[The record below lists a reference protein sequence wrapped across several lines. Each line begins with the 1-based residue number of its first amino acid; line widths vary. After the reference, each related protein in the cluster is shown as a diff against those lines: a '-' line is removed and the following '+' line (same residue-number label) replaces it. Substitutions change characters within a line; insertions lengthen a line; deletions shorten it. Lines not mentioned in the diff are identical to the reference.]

1 MTSTGSTLAGVEADE
16 ARVPSGALTTA
27 ELAEC
32 TCPDFCERDHDTDLG
47 RQRDRQRRP
56 LERRA
61 TALLRGRRRAASR
74 PLHDRAHDRAPRRRA
89 PLEAPG
95 RGGLRRRAGRPY
107 RRAGGADGARGA
119 EGDLPLRLAGRRRCK
134 PRGPDVPRPVAL
146 PGEQRSRARQAAQ
159 QRAPARRP
167 DRLRRGQERHL
178 LAGADRRR
186 RRGRL
191 RRRPQRVR
199 ADEGVHRGGRGR
211 RPLRGPARLG
221 EEVRSPRREG
231 ARPDEP
237 VHPHP
242 RRCSARRGRLRGVD
256 DPRRPH
262 RRAECDPA
270 HERHRRSR
278 SRVHDRRANAR
289 GLLPGATR
297 ARGADRPL
305 ARVRAVRRRA
315 LVRNGHARHGRGAP
329 LRRGDPRRAPR
340 QVPRLQLLPELQ
352 LAQAPER
359 RRDRA
364 LPARARRARLPL
376 SVHHPR
382 RLPRPE
388 RVDVR
393 AREGLCGPG
402 HAGVRRAPGARAR
415 ARGRRLHRHAPPARR
430 RRGILRRGD
439 GSSLR
444 RTELDTGPRGLH
456 RRGAVRGRLAGVT
469 TAPEVVAPAD
479 AEIIS
484 RDALAFVEL
493 LQRELGP
500 RRLELLERRRE
511 RQRELDGG
519 ARPDFLAETRNV
531 REGDWRVAPPPADLQ
546 DRRVEITGPVDR
558 KMMIN
563 ALNSGARVFMADF
576 EDANSPTWRNCIEG
590 QANLVDAVER
600 TIRLDTGAKTYEL
613 RDDTATLVVRP
624 RGWHLV
630 EKHATL
636 DGEPVSAS
644 LFDFGLYVFH
654 CAQKLVERG
663 SGPYFYLPKLESH
676 REAALWHDAFS
687 IAEDELQLERGT
699 IRATVLIETIL
710 AAFEMDEILYALGPH
725 ATGLNAGRWDYIFSV
740 IKKLG
745 DRPEFVLPDRAAVTM
760 AVPFMRAYADLLV
773 RTCHRRGAHAIGGM
787 AAFIPSR
794 RDEAV
799 NAIALAKVREDKER
813 EAGQGFDGTWVA
825 HPDLVPVATEIFDRV
840 LGERQNQ
847 VERQRDDVIASAAAL
862 LDVAATPGEIT
873 EEGLRNNVSVGIQYL
888 AAWLRGS
895 GAVAIFNLMEDAATS
910 EISRSQVWQWLRHGR
925 VTRADV
931 ERAIDEEVERLGD
944 GYDEA
949 RALFEQVALTD
960 GDSGDEFVEFLT
972 LPAYEHLVKG

>member
-89 PLEAPG
+89 ALGAPG

-199 ADEGVHRGGRGR
+199 ADEGVHRGGCGR

-237 VHPHP
+237 IHPHAHGGT
-242 RRCSARRGRLRGVD
+242 ARRGRLRGVD

-270 HERHRRSR
+270 HERHR
-278 SRVHDRRANAR
+278 
-289 GLLPGATR
+289 
-297 ARGADRPL
+297 
-305 ARVRAVRRRA
+305 
-315 LVRNGHARHGRGAP
+315 RGAP

-352 LAQAPER
+352 LAQALER

-402 HAGVRRAPGARAR
+402 HAGVRRASGARVL
-415 ARGRRLHRHAPPARR
+415 ARGRRLHRHAPPARG

-439 GSSLR
+439 GSGLR
-444 RTELDTGPRGLH
+444 RTELDAGARGLH

-469 TAPEVVAPAD
+469 TALEVVAPAD

-500 RRLELLERRRE
+500 RRLELLERRGE

-563 ALNSGARVFMADF
+563 ALNSGASVFMADF
-576 EDANSPTWRNCIEG
+576 EDATSPSWKNVVDGQRN
-590 QANLVDAVER
+590 LRDAVRR
-600 TIRLDTGAKTYEL
+600 TISLDQGEKSYRLNEEI
-613 RDDTATLVVRP
+613 ATLVVRP
-624 RGWHLV
+624 RGWHLPERHV
-630 EKHATL
+630 L
-636 DGEPVSAS
+636 VDGEPVSAS
-644 LFDFGLYVFH
+644 LFDFGLALFH
-654 CAQKLVERG
+654 NAREQLERG
-663 SGPYFYLPKLESH
+663 TGPYFYLPKLESH
-676 REAALWHDAFS
+676 HEARLWNEAFLL
-687 IAEDELQLERGT
+687 AQDELGIPRGS
-699 IRATVLIETIL
+699 IKATVLIETIL
-710 AAFEMDEILYALGPH
+710 AAFEMDEILYELREHSA
-725 ATGLNAGRWDYIFSV
+725 GLNAGRWDYIFSV
-740 IKKLG
+740 IKKF
-745 DRPEFVLPDRAAVTM
+745 R
-760 AVPFMRAYADLLV
+760 
-773 RTCHRRGAHAIGGM
+773 
-787 AAFIPSR
+787 
-794 RDEAV
+794 
-799 NAIALAKVREDKER
+799 
-813 EAGQGFDGTWVA
+813 
-825 HPDLVPVATEIFDRV
+825 
-840 LGERQNQ
+840 
-847 VERQRDDVIASAAAL
+847 
-862 LDVAATPGEIT
+862 
-873 EEGLRNNVSVGIQYL
+873 
-888 AAWLRGS
+888 
-895 GAVAIFNLMEDAATS
+895 
-910 EISRSQVWQWLRHGR
+910 
-925 VTRADV
+925 
-931 ERAIDEEVERLGD
+931 
-944 GYDEA
+944 
-949 RALFEQVALTD
+949 
-960 GDSGDEFVEFLT
+960 
-972 LPAYEHLVKG
+972 